1 MIRVLN
7 ARRAGW
13 ADAYHW
19 LLRSSW
25 TSVLLS
31 FTIAFLLLNA
41 LFALGYGLVG
51 GVTHAVRAADYF
63 FFSVQTFAT
72 IGYGAMYPL
81 SDSANILVTA
91 ESAVSLIFNA
101 VVTGL
106 AFAKFAR
113 PTARVIWSKGAVVC
127 DRDGVPTL
135 MFRVAN
141 ERINHVVEATLRL
154 SMIRNDVTQE
164 GERVRRIIDLSL
176 VRNTS
181 PSFLLTWTAMHQ
193 IKPGSPLYGKTVEAL
208 TASMTELIVTLT
220 GLDETLGQTIHA
232 RTSYLPTEIRFGA
245 RFDDILGPI
254 GADGRA
260 IIDYAKFD
268 ATLPAKLSEDKLG
281 LSTPSM

>member
-1 MIRVLN
+1 MLN

-31 FTIAFLLLNA
+31 FTVAFLVLNA
-41 LFALGYGLVG
+41 AFAVSYGLVG
-51 GVTHAVRAADYF
+51 GVTHAARAADYF

-81 SDSANILVTA
+81 SDGANLLVTA
-91 ESAVSLIFNA
+91 ESAVSLFFNA

-113 PTARVIWSKGAVVC
+113 PTARVIWSKGAVVS

-154 SMIRNDVTQE
+154 ALIRTDITQE
-164 GERVRRIIDLSL
+164 GERVRRIIDMSL
-176 VRNTS
+176 VRNSS

-193 IKPGSPLYGKTVEAL
+193 IKPGSPLYGQSVEAL

-245 RFDDILGPI
+245 RFDDILGPV

-260 IIDYAKFD
+260 IIDYSKFD
-268 ATLPAKLSEDKLG
+268 ATLPAKLSHDKLG
-281 LSTPSM
+281 LSTPAM